1 MGIMQDKYLNVS
13 RVAEELVMKN
23 IWPSYIQIDKHFNAT
38 PTGRSYS
45 RYYLRKWKDKIGLK
59 RISSAVSVFG
69 NSFSVNECGDIC
81 DGFRLTYNNKILC
94 PVHYK
99 VKDL

>member
-45 RYYLRKWKDKIGLK
+45 RYYLRKWKDKIEIPSINRVTNKFKQDIPFEDCGEQC
-59 RISSAVSVFG
+59 
-69 NSFSVNECGDIC
+69 NEYRKKYKDK
-81 DGFRLTYNNKILC
+81 FLC
-94 PVHYK
+94 PLHYT
-99 VKDL
+99 VRDI